1 MYSTCKF
8 ALLATFAA
16 LLGSLTASAQPA
28 TLTRDGVA
36 GTDPA
41 VAAALP
47 QYLQSR
53 SAHFVG
59 WLSDGSMLIATRF
72 GESRQIHRVR
82 MPLGMREQVSFAPGG
97 VIRAAARPYASD
109 AFVYLTPHAHGMQL
123 FLQRLDN
130 HTVQPLTDGGGFE
143 GAPVWAP
150 DGRRIAFTSDRPDGV
165 DIDVLDTATPSA
177 LPRLLLAGNGYRWRI
192 YDWSSDQRRL
202 LLGREPGTGGNGDA
216 GAASAEPDSAADSG
230 AAELYIAD
238 VGSGTVTPVAAAD
251 TATPRRRHR
260 RRTAGPADVPA
271 PVRAVTARFA
281 SDGHGIVLLTRE
293 QPGDLNGQYLHLAY
307 IDSTDGHWREL
318 STPASHDVELFDQSA
333 DGRYLAYTQNDD
345 GVSQLMLVDEQRQ
358 LDTPVSTLPPGIIS
372 SLKFD
377 GNGARLALTLETTR
391 SPADVY
397 VYEPQSGTLTRWTHS
412 EVGALDPQA
421 FVQPQRLQF
430 STWDRIDGQPRQLPM
445 WVYSPGP
452 SAQLSGA
459 ARPVV
464 IWLCSGGGAQC
475 RPHYAPLVQFLA
487 QELGCVVIAPNVR
500 GSSGLGLGLRLAGE
514 GTLRDDA
521 ARDIGSLLVWIG
533 LQPGLDHSRVAL
545 LGEGYG
551 SYLALASLAQYG
563 DRLRGAVAAFP
574 SRLTGL
580 PNVLAIR
587 RPVLL
592 VQGLDNVSVPAYEVA
607 QLREGLRAQGVA
619 VQYLV
624 VSGEGRKAY
633 DTAAASFL
641 ARLLRR

>member
-8 ALLATFAA
+8 ALLATAAA
-16 LLGSLTASAQPA
+16 LFGSLTASAQPA

-72 GESRQIHRVR
+72 GDTRQIHRVR

-109 AFVYLTPHAHGMQL
+109 AFVYLAPHADGMQL

-130 HTVQPLTDGGGFE
+130 HTVQPLTDGSGFQ

-150 DGRRIAFTSDRPDGV
+150 DGRRIAFTSERPDGV
-165 DIDVLDTATPSA
+165 DVYVLDTATPSA
-177 LPRLLLAGNGYRWRI
+177 LPRLLVAGNGYRWRI
-192 YDWSSDQRRL
+192 YDWSSDQHRL
-202 LLGREPGTGGNGDA
+202 LLGREPGTAGNGSTGASAASAATGSAADA
-216 GAASAEPDSAADSG
+216 GADA
-230 AAELYIAD
+230 LYVAD
-238 VGSGTVTPVAAAD
+238 VDSGTVTPVAAAASD
-251 TATPRRRHR
+251 TATPRRNRR
-260 RRTAGPADVPA
+260 RRTADPADAPA
-271 PVRAVTARFA
+271 PVSAVTARFA
-281 SDGHGIVLLTRE
+281 SDGHGILLLTRE
-293 QPGDLNGQYLHLAY
+293 QPGGLNGQYLHLSY
-307 IDSTDGHWREL
+307 IDSADGHWREL
-318 STPASHDVELFDQSA
+318 SAPASHDVELFDQSA

-345 GVSQLMLVDEQRQ
+345 GVSQLMLVDQQRE
-358 LDTPVSTLPPGIIS
+358 LDMPVSTLPPGIIS

-397 VYEPQSGTLTRWTHS
+397 VYEPQTGTLTRWTHS
-412 EVGALDPQA
+412 EVGPLDTQA

-452 SAQLSGA
+452 SAQLSGG

-533 LQPGLDHSRVAL
+533 LQPGLDRSRVAL

-563 DRLRGAVAAFP
+563 DRLQGAVAAFP

-592 VQGLDNVSVPAYEVA
+592 VQGLDNPSVPTYEVA

-619 VQYLV
+619 VQYLIA
-624 VSGEGRKAY
+624 SGRGPRG
-633 DTAAASFL
+633 L
-641 ARLLRR
+641 